1 MCESYEKAALPLE
14 SKLRFAVCTLT
25 AGCSV
30 GLLFYDRIAAALLLS
45 VLLLGFFPLYRERE
59 RKKRQDALLLQ
70 FRDVLYA
77 RSSSVSAGRPMTEG
91 LAEAENFCGST
102 YTEQDDIMRE
112 LTYMR
117 KRIQQSGEDDL
128 LVLRDFAARSG
139 LSDIADF
146 VNVYEICRESGGDL
160 SRAMNRAAS
169 IIGDKIQLE
178 AELKALM
185 AQKAFESRI
194 VAGAPFAMV
203 LLMRVTAPSYM
214 RVMYET
220 SSGLVITSISLLLIA
235 CAFWLMERINQI
247 EI

>member
-1 MCESYEKAALPLE
+1 MVPS
-14 SKLRFAVCTLT
+14 RF
-25 AGCSV
+25 
-30 GLLFYDRIAAALLLS
+30 
-45 VLLLGFFPLYRERE
+45 
-59 RKKRQDALLLQ
+59 
-70 FRDVLYA
+70 
-77 RSSSVSAGRPMTEG
+77 
-91 LAEAENFCGST
+91 
-102 YTEQDDIMRE
+102 
-112 LTYMR
+112 
-117 KRIQQSGEDDL
+117 
-128 LVLRDFAARSG
+128 
-139 LSDIADF
+139 
-146 VNVYEICRESGGDL
+146 
-160 SRAMNRAAS
+160 RAAS